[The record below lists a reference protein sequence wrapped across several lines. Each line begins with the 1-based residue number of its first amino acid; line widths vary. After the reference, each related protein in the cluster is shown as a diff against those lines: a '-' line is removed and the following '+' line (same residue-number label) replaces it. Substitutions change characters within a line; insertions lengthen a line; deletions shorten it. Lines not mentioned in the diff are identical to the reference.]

1 MRTERN
7 RKSIPTD
14 HSLLTAV
21 LSVLAVALLALA
33 VLLRVDSRFVRF
45 YMYDNAEISVP
56 YGELYV
62 DPGVRAVSV
71 GRLTGESP
79 LELPVSVS
87 GTVNTA
93 VPGDYTITYRTSTM
107 FRAYETE
114 RVVHVTDQT
123 APVIRLVQREGYR
136 CSWLDG
142 YEEEG
147 YTAEDN
153 VDGDLSSL
161 VQVENRGEEW
171 LYTVT
176 DAAGNTG
183 TAVRRIPYA
192 FGRPELRLLGEET
205 LSVPASYTY
214 EDPGATALD
223 GEGRDLSQYIHCD
236 GEVIPTVPGEYEL
249 CYWLENARG
258 DRVEAIRHVTVEPLK
273 NPDVID
279 PEGKIIYLSFDDG
292 PGPYTDRLL
301 DILERYN
308 VKASFFVTGLEPD
321 YADCIGRAFREG
333 HSIGAHSASHD
344 YKAIY
349 ANEEAFFE
357 DLNAVQELIHAQTG
371 EYTALCRFPGG
382 SSNTVSRFNRGI
394 MSRLTQRVEEMG
406 LCYFDWNV
414 SSGDAG
420 GTTDSDQV
428 YWNIVEGCAA
438 QRVSLVLQHDNKD
451 FSVDA
456 VEKVIQWGLLNGY
469 AFAPLDSD
477 SPTMHHRIAN

>member
-1 MRTERN
+1 M
-7 RKSIPTD
+7 
-14 HSLLTAV
+14 
-21 LSVLAVALLALA
+21 
-33 VLLRVDSRFVRF
+33 
-45 YMYDNAEISVP
+45 
-56 YGELYV
+56 
-62 DPGVRAVSV
+62 
-71 GRLTGESP
+71 
-79 LELPVSVS
+79 
-87 GTVNTA
+87 NTA

-176 DAAGNTG
+176 DA
-183 TAVRRIPYA
+183 
-192 FGRPELRLLGEET
+192 GEET

-394 MSRLTQRVEEMG
+394 MSRLTKAVTERG
-406 LCYFDWNV
+406 CRYFDWN
-414 SSGDAG
+414 G
-420 GTTDSDQV
+420 
-428 YWNIVEGCAA
+428 
-438 QRVSLVLQHDNKD
+438 SLWCCSTIIKT
-451 FSVDA
+451 SV
-456 VEKVIQWGLLNGY
+456 W
-469 AFAPLDSD
+469 
-477 SPTMHHRIAN
+477 MR